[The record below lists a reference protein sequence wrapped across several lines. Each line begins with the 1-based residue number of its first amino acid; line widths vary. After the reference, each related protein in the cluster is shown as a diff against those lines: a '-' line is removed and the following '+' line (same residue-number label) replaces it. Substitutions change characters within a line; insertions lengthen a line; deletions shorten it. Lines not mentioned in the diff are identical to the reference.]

1 MPKHA
6 SLPFHFMRDF
16 SKFFFFVKGVIESGT
31 VIKYGDKVLKN
42 DLKLHF
48 NRLMSSSVELERYM
62 HQALGREVS
71 EAEEGVNHM
80 LIEMIWRIF
89 DMDNEELDSFLQH
102 INKYED
108 KKDE

>member
-1 MPKHA
+1 M
-6 SLPFHFMRDF
+6 
-16 SKFFFFVKGVIESGT
+16 KGVIESGT

-42 DLKLHF
+42 DLKMHF

-62 HQALGREVS
+62 HKALGKEVS

-89 DMDNEELDSFLQH
+89 DMDNEELDRFLQH
-102 INKYED
+102 INQFPD
-108 KKDE
+108 KEEE

>member
-1 MPKHA
+1 
-6 SLPFHFMRDF
+6 MRDF

-42 DLKLHF
+42 NLKLHF

-62 HQALGREVS
+62 HQALGIEVS
-71 EAEEGVNHM
+71 EAEEAVNHM

-89 DMDNEELDSFLQH
+89 DMDNEELDRFLQH
-102 INKYED
+102 INQFPD
-108 KKDE
+108 KEEE

>member
-1 MPKHA
+1 
-6 SLPFHFMRDF
+6 MRDF

-62 HQALGREVS
+62 HQALGIEVS
-71 EAEEGVNHM
+71 EAEEAVNHM

-89 DMDNEELDSFLQH
+89 DMDNEELDRFLQH
-102 INKYED
+102 INQFPD
-108 KKDE
+108 KEEE